1 MHRGQERKQGGRHS
15 WFEGKRGVRSWDAGY
30 VCSGWGREGGQP
42 LCGGDGRRPHPE
54 ERVHCWGHRTDGGS
68 EAVQRRALDARQLDF
83 LTGLYFLPWRSSHWG
98 DSQMSYP
105 APHQCASLT
114 YLILREGSFRLQSQG
129 SFKVTRSQNP
139 SLPHAPQIRFLRPS
153 SHFALKPWSHLTL
166 NLLSNLEH
174 LNCEVFI
181 LAFKTHYDLNSI

>member
-68 EAVQRRALDARQLDF
+68 EAVQRRALDAPTARLSHRPVLSALTIITLRWFSDVLPCPSPVCQPHIFNSPRGF
-83 LTGLYFLPWRSSHWG
+83 LQAAVPGELQGHQVPESFL
-98 DSQMSYP
+98 
-105 APHQCASLT
+105 ASRTPDPLPKA
-114 YLILREGSFRLQSQG
+114 
-129 SFKVTRSQNP
+129 FK
-139 SLPHAPQIRFLRPS
+139 SLCTE
-153 SHFALKPWSHLTL
+153 ALKPPDS
-166 NLLSNLEH
+166 
-174 LNCEVFI
+174 
-181 LAFKTHYDLNSI
+181 

>member
-42 LCGGDGRRPHPE
+42 LCGSDGRRPHPE

-105 APHQCASLT
+105 APSPVCQPHIFNSPRGFLQAAVPGELQGHQVPESFLASRTPDPLPKA
-114 YLILREGSFRLQSQG
+114 
-129 SFKVTRSQNP
+129 FK
-139 SLPHAPQIRFLRPS
+139 SLCTE
-153 SHFALKPWSHLTL
+153 ALKPPDS
-166 NLLSNLEH
+166 
-174 LNCEVFI
+174 
-181 LAFKTHYDLNSI
+181 